1 MLSLSIS
8 LLLFLWT
15 MFDGFDGHDD
25 VLALPV
31 NLYSNDCRDFGRE
44 LGYVGMLRYS
54 HIVTLHY
61 LVHTRT
67 APGLLHL
74 FESLKCFLSAFKISI
89 KRKTA
94 SGNVSRCLKTTFI
107 SQGVFL
113 EIQY

>member
-8 LLLFLWT
+8 LLLLLWT
-15 MFDGFDGHDD
+15 MFDGHDD
-25 VLALPV
+25 VLALLV
-31 NLYSNDCRDFGRE
+31 IFYSNDCKDVGHE
-44 LGYVGMLRYS
+44 LGCVGMLRYS

-67 APGLLHL
+67 APGVLHL
-74 FESLKCFLSAFKISI
+74 FDSLKCFLSGFKISI

-94 SGNVSRCLKTTFI
+94 SGNVSICLKTTFI

-113 EIQY
+113 EIHY